1 MTMIFKRGPNEP
13 KRAQR
18 RIERFAT
25 EKQPNGAGKRLGDR
39 LIEMGVVSPEKI
51 VEALEV
57 QRNKG
62 GLMGETMLRMGA
74 ISREQLQIALGVRH
88 GMLRD
93 GVLPKDIPSRLVMA
107 KNAGSAHAEEF
118 RNIRTRLLTTIGI
131 EKLNLFSI
139 VSNEVTGAADYVAA
153 NLAMAF
159 AQLGK
164 QTLILDA
171 DLRSGRMR
179 KFFKLEQSVGVNGVL
194 SGDAALDDVILPTV
208 ISNLYVAQSGATT
221 GVSQELLASDAFGEI
236 LEMAKASFDVV
247 LVTTAPFG
255 KTSDGHLVWSQT
267 QGAFVA
273 VRKDKDRIRPLKK
286 LNDTL
291 RQMDVEV
298 LGAALTR

>member
-1 MTMIFKRGPNEP
+1 MTLIFKKAPNEP

-18 RIERFAT
+18 RIERFAN
-25 EKQPNGAGKRLGDR
+25 EKHPNGTGKRLGDR
-39 LIEMGVVSPEKI
+39 LLEMGVVSPEK
-51 VEALEV
+51 VLEALEV
-57 QRNKG
+57 QRKSG

-88 GMLRD
+88 GMLRE
-93 GVLPKDIPSRLVMA
+93 GVEPTSIPSRLVMA
-107 KNAGSAHAEEF
+107 KNAGSSHAEEF
-118 RNIRTRLLTTIGI
+118 RNIRTRLLTTIAA

-139 VSNEVTGAADYVAA
+139 VSNEVAGPADYVAA

-171 DLRSGRMR
+171 DLRSGRMK

-194 SGDAALDDVILPTV
+194 SGNAALDDVILPTV

-236 LEMAKASFDVV
+236 LDMAKASFDVV
-247 LVTTAPFG
+247 LVVTAPFG
-255 KTSDGHLVWSQT
+255 KTSDGHLVWAKT
-267 QGAFVA
+267 QGAFVT
-273 VRKDKDRIRPLKK
+273 VRKDKDRVRSLKK
-286 LNDTL
+286 MNNTL